1 MGKSPNPHPDNDGS
15 CKCLNCDEKISSEAP
30 LAFTKNT

>member
-1 MGKSPNPHPDNDGS
+1 MGKSPNPHPDGTG
-15 CKCLNCDEKISSEAP
+15 CKCLNCDEHITSEAE